1 MTHTRRDTLLT
12 LSALSVAPGAL
23 AADPLR
29 PTPAQTEGPFYPDVM
44 PAETDPDLVQ
54 IGGRR
59 SKGEI
64 LALSGKVLG
73 RDGRAVPGAVVE
85 IWQCDANG
93 RYIASRDAARGGGDP
108 GFQGF
113 GRVKVGADGRY
124 AFRTIRPVAYPGR
137 TPHIHYKI
145 YRPGGAVLTTQMLVE
160 GEPQNLRDGV
170 FRQLAA
176 ADRERVLARL
186 DPAATGWRAA
196 WDVVL
201 A

>member
-1 MTHTRRDTLLT
+1 MTPTRRDALLT
-12 LSALSVAPGAL
+12 LAALSLGSSAS
-23 AADPLR
+23 AADALR
-29 PTPAQTEGPFYPDVM
+29 PTPAQTEGPFYPDAM

-54 IGGRR
+54 IGRR
-59 SKGEI
+59 QAKGEL
-64 LALSGKVLG
+64 LALSGQVLDLEG
-73 RDGRAVPGAVVE
+73 RPIAGAMVE

-93 RYIASRDAARGGGDP
+93 RYIATADARRGGGDP

-124 AFRTIRPVAYPGR
+124 GFRTIRPVSYPGR

-145 YRPGGAVLTTQMLVE
+145 FRPGGRVLTTQMLVE
-160 GEPQNLRDGV
+160 GEPQNQRDGV

-176 ADRERVLARL
+176 VDQARVLARL
-186 DPAATGWRAA
+186 EPAATGWRTQ